1 MAPDGRIS
9 IFVEGR
15 INVRTTKKAGQSPGP
30 QVGDV
35 VPITTAVDDELAAMC
50 KALGHPV
57 RLQIVRMLARHGKC
71 YFGSIADAVSV
82 APSTASQ
89 HVSVLKEAGLIKG
102 WADEQRSCYC
112 VNPDQLARVIKLLGA
127 L

>member
-1 MAPDGRIS
+1 MA
-9 IFVEGR
+9 
-15 INVRTTKKAGQSPGP
+15 TTSKRKPTLPASARAAE
-30 QVGDV
+30 V
-35 VPITTAVDDELAAMC
+35 VPIGAAADDELAAMC

-57 RLQIVRMLARHGKC
+57 RLQIVRMLARYGRC
-71 YFGSIADAVSV
+71 YFGSIAEAVSV

-89 HVSVLKEAGLIKG
+89 HISVLKEAGLIKG

-112 VNPDQLARVIKLLGA
+112 VDKDRLARVAKLIGA

>member
-1 MAPDGRIS
+1 
-9 IFVEGR
+9 
-15 INVRTTKKAGQSPGP
+15 
-30 QVGDV
+30 V
-35 VPITTAVDDELAAMC
+35 VPLAKVLEDDLAAMC

-57 RLQIVRMLARHGKC
+57 RVQIVRMLAEHGKC

-89 HVSVLKEAGLIKG
+89 HLTVLKEAGLIKG

-112 VNPDQLARVIKLLGA
+112 VDQERLARLRKLITDI
-127 L
+127 

>member
-1 MAPDGRIS
+1 MTLASPKRIPRPAPH
-9 IFVEGR
+9 
-15 INVRTTKKAGQSPGP
+15 GP
-30 QVGDV
+30 LPHGTDADV
-35 VPITTAVDDELAAMC
+35 VPIAPADENLAAMC

-71 YFGSIADAVSV
+71 YFGSIADAVAV

-89 HVSVLKEAGLIKG
+89 HLSVLKEAGLIKG

-112 VNPDQLARVIKLLGA
+112 VDQERLARLTKLIGA

>member
-1 MAPDGRIS
+1 MPT
-9 IFVEGR
+9 
-15 INVRTTKKAGQSPGP
+15 NPKKKTLSPAAARA
-30 QVGDV
+30 DV
-35 VPITTAVDDELAAMC
+35 VPIGAAADAELATMC

-57 RLQIVRMLARHGKC
+57 RLQIVRMLARYGRC
-71 YFGSIADAVSV
+71 YFGSIAEAVAV

-89 HVSVLKEAGLIKG
+89 HMSVLKDAGLIKG

-112 VNPDQLARVIKLLGA
+112 VDKDRLVRVAKLIGA

>member
-1 MAPDGRIS
+1 VIPIS
-9 IFVEGR
+9 AAVE
-15 INVRTTKKAGQSPGP
+15 
-30 QVGDV
+30 D
-35 VPITTAVDDELAAMC
+35 LAAMC

-57 RLQIVRMLARHGKC
+57 RVQIVRMLAQHGKC

-89 HVSVLKEAGLIKG
+89 HISVLKEAGLIKG

-112 VNPDQLARVIKLLGA
+112 VDQERLAWVAKLLAA